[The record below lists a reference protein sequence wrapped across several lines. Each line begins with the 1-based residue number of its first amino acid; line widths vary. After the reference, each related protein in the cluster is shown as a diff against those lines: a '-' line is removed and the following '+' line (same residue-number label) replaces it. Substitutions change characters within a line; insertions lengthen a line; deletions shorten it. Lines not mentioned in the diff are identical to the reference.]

1 MNNKKNTHKN
11 IIDKIF
17 STDNKFGTA
26 PITIIVYI
34 ASFIFVLYG
43 LLYHV
48 RNQHDP
54 LEKYLTI
61 GIGII
66 ILPFVLTALFD
77 TILTS
82 IYNFF
87 KDLKSKKNNRQS

>member
-1 MNNKKNTHKN
+1 MKDNKKEHKN
-11 IIDKIF
+11 FIDKIF
-17 STDNKFGTA
+17 SEDNKYGIA

-43 LLYHV
+43 LIYHT
-48 RNQHDP
+48 RTQHDA

-61 GIGII
+61 GIGVII
-66 ILPFVLTALFD
+66 MPFIFTALFN

-87 KDLKSKKNNRQS
+87 KDLKSKKNKRQS

>member
-1 MNNKKNTHKN
+1 MKDKKKEHKN

-17 STDNKFGTA
+17 SEDNKSGIA

-34 ASFIFVLYG
+34 ASFIFVLIG
-43 LLYHV
+43 LFYHT
-48 RNQHDP
+48 RTQSDAF
-54 LEKYLTI
+54 EKYMTI
-61 GIGII
+61 GVGVII
-66 ILPFVLTALFD
+66 MPFVFTALFN

-87 KDLKSKKNNRQS
+87 KDLKSKNNNRKS